1 MTKLID
7 ETEYILAVDDMP
19 ANLRILGK
27 TLQLNGYEV
36 LTAEDGALALRMAR
50 AATPSLVL
58 LDINMPGMDG
68 YQVCAEFKKDPQL
81 SAVPVIFISANE
93 DVEDK
98 VKAFEVGG
106 TDYITKPFQSAEVIA
121 RVSAHMLNRRLQI
134 ELDKHVR
141 GLELLVKAQVKE
153 IADSQAATIVA
164 LAKLSEYRDEDTG
177 DHILRIQHYC
187 KALAEE
193 LAKEGVFGG
202 QINDVFIEDIFRA
215 SPLHDIGK
223 VGIPDSILLKPGR
236 LAPEEFL
243 IMKSHTVIGAE
254 TLAAVN
260 KRYPGNSFVRMG
272 MEIARS
278 HHEFWD
284 GGGYPDNLSGEAIPL
299 SARILTLADQF
310 DALRN
315 KRPYKPAFDA
325 EKTYKIM
332 TEGDDRS
339 NPSHLD
345 PRVLA
350 AFKKIVPRFN
360 EIFEELKE
368 NG

>member
-1 MTKLID
+1 MTKFID

-19 ANLRILGK
+19 ANLRILAK
-27 TLQLNGYEV
+27 TLQLKGYEV
-36 LTAEDGALALRMAR
+36 LTAEDGAQALRIAR
-50 AATPSLVL
+50 SEVPALVL

-68 YQVCAEFKKDPQL
+68 YQVCAEFKKEPKL
-81 SAVPVIFISANE
+81 AAVPVIFISANE
-93 DVEDK
+93 DTEDK
-98 VKAFEVGG
+98 VKAFEAGG
-106 TDYITKPFQSAEVIA
+106 ADYITKPFQAAEVTA
-121 RVSAHMLNRRLQI
+121 RVSAHMLNHRLQM

-193 LAKEGVFGG
+193 LVKEGVFAE
-202 QINDVFIEDIFRA
+202 IDSVFIEDIFRA

-236 LAPEEFL
+236 LTPEEFQ
-243 IMKSHTVIGAE
+243 IMKNHTVIGAE
-254 TLAAVN
+254 TLVAVN
-260 KRYPGNSFVRMG
+260 QRYPGNSFVRMG

-325 EKTYKIM
+325 EKTFKIL

-339 NPSHLD
+339 KPTHLD
-345 PRVLA
+345 PRILS
-350 AFKKIVPRFN
+350 AFKNIAPRFN

-368 NG
+368 A

>member
-1 MTKLID
+1 MKKSEN

-19 ANLRILGK
+19 DNLRLLVKILK
-27 TLQLNGYEV
+27 VKGYEV
-36 LTAEDGALALRMAR
+36 RPFEDGRQALEMAR
-50 AATPSLVL
+50 AETPALVL
-58 LDINMPGMDG
+58 LDINMPDMDG
-68 YQVCAEFKKDPQL
+68 YEVCAELKKNPKLAD
-81 SAVPVIFISANE
+81 VPVIFISGNE
-93 DVEDK
+93 QIEDK
-98 VKAFEVGG
+98 IKAFEVGG
-106 TDYITKPFQSAEVIA
+106 VDYVTKPFQNAEVNA
-121 RVSAHMLNRRLQI
+121 RVDAHMMNRRLQL
-134 ELDKHVR
+134 ELDQHVR
-141 GLELLVKAQVKE
+141 HLEILVKAQVKE

-177 DHILRIQHYC
+177 NHILRIQYYC
-187 KALAEE
+187 RALAEQ
-193 LAKEGVFGG
+193 LAADKVFGNL
-202 QINDVFIEDIFRA
+202 IDSAFIENIFKA

-236 LAPEEFL
+236 LTEEEFA
-243 IMKSHTVIGAE
+243 IMKNHTVIGAD
-254 TLAAVN
+254 TLAAVG

-272 MEIARS
+272 MEISRS

-284 GGGYPDNLSGEAIPL
+284 GGGYPDNLSGDAIPL

-325 EKTYKIM
+325 EKTYRII

-339 NPSHLD
+339 SPAHLD

-350 AFKKIVPRFN
+350 AFKKITREFN
-360 EIFEELKE
+360 KIFESLNED
-368 NG
+368 